1 MSKRNKL
8 LALGA
13 ASILAVGIGTYAFT
27 ASSEEGDHGFGPRSM
42 QMGRGMMGH
51 GMMGGGGMMHDH
63 MMGSGMRGQG
73 MHGQGMRRQGMMG
86 GGMMGMGRGSA
97 TADDMGTIHELAVH
111 HDKIKRTVENLP
123 DGIRTVTESDDPEI
137 AKLIKE
143 HVAKMGE
150 RVRAGKMMRVPL
162 ESPAVHEIYRNK
174 DKIRTTTEQT
184 AKGVIVV
191 QTSADPKIAKLLQA
205 HAVEVTSLVEGGM
218 EAMHGAMMRNMHGGN
233 GAMMGPM
240 MGMNHDGRGMRHGG
254 GMHGDR

>member
-42 QMGRGMMGH
+42 QMG
-51 GMMGGGGMMHDH
+51 
-63 MMGSGMRGQG
+63 
-73 MHGQGMRRQGMMG
+73 
-86 GGMMGMGRGSA
+86 GGMMGMGRDSA
-97 TADDMGTIHELAVH
+97 TADDMGTIHDLAVH
-111 HDKIKRTVENLP
+111 HDKIKRTVENLS

-137 AKLIKE
+137 ARLIKE

-162 ESPAVHEIYRNK
+162 ESPAVHEIYRYK

-184 AKGVIVV
+184 ANGVIVV
-191 QTSADPKIAKLLQA
+191 QTSADPKIAKLLQE

-218 EAMHGAMMRNMHGGN
+218 QAMHAAMMRNMHGGN
-233 GAMMGPM
+233 GAMMG
-240 MGMNHDGRGMRHGG
+240 MNHGGRGMRHGG

>member
-42 QMGRGMMGH
+42 HRGGMMGH
-51 GMMGGGGMMHDH
+51 GMMGGGGMMRDH
-63 MMGSGMRGQG
+63 TMGSGMRE
-73 MHGQGMRRQGMMG
+73 QGMRGPGMMG
-86 GGMMGMGRGSA
+86 GGMMGMGRDSA
-97 TADDMGTIHELAVH
+97 TADDMSTIHDLAAY
-111 HDKIKRTVENLP
+111 HDRIKRTVENLP

-174 DKIRTTTEQT
+174 DKIRTTAEQT

-191 QTSADPKIAKLLQA
+191 QTSADPKIAKLLQE
-205 HAVEVTSLVEGGM
+205 HAVEVTSLVEGGTQ
-218 EAMHGAMMRNMHGGN
+218 AMHAAMMRNMHGGN
-233 GAMMGPM
+233 GAMMG
-240 MGMNHDGRGMRHGG
+240 MNHGGRGMRHGG
-254 GMHGDR
+254 GMDHRH

>member
-1 MSKRNKL
+1 MSKRSKL
-8 LALGA
+8 FALGA

-27 ASSEEGDHGFGPRSM
+27 ASSEESHRGFGPGSM
-42 QMGRGMMGH
+42 HVGGMMS
-51 GMMGGGGMMHDH
+51 GGGMMRDH
-63 MMGSGMRGQG
+63 MMGPGMRGE
-73 MHGQGMRRQGMMG
+73 GMRGQGMMG
-86 GGMMGMGRGSA
+86 GGMMGMGRDSA
-97 TADDMGTIHELAVH
+97 TADDMGTIHDLAVNN
-111 HDKIKRTVENLP
+111 DRIKRTVENLS
-123 DGIRTVTESDDPEI
+123 DGIRTATESDDPEI
-137 AKLIKE
+137 AKLIKV

-191 QTSADPKIAKLLQA
+191 QTSADPKIAKLLQE
-205 HAVEVTSLVEGGM
+205 HAVEVTSLVERGM
-218 EAMHGAMMRNMHGGN
+218 QAMHAAMMRNMHGGN

-240 MGMNHDGRGMRHGG
+240 MGMNHGGRGMRHGG

>member
-1 MSKRNKL
+1 MRAEPTGTTDGITRTDSSFIPRAEHMREPQDHTMSKRNKL

-13 ASILAVGIGTYAFT
+13 ASILAVGIGTYTFT

-42 QMGRGMMGH
+42 HLGGMMGH
-51 GMMGGGGMMHDH
+51 GMMG
-63 MMGSGMRGQG
+63 
-73 MHGQGMRRQGMMG
+73 
-86 GGMMGMGRGSA
+86 MGRDSA

-111 HDKIKRTVENLP
+111 HDKIKRTVENLA

-191 QTSADPKIAKLLQA
+191 QTSADPKIAKLLQE

-218 EAMHGAMMRNMHGGN
+218 EAMHAAMMRNMHGGN
-233 GAMMGPM
+233 GAMMG
-240 MGMNHDGRGMRHGG
+240 MNHGGRGMSRGG
-254 GMHGDR
+254 GMDHRH